1 MKKYVVDYIH
11 SIRQINNECKVLLF
25 FYMLQ
30 CISAG
35 IAFFIAI
42 YLDKH
47 LSISPRTIGIIVSLF
62 AAGNLLGALGAAKV
76 SDYVSP
82 YKISAISI
90 FIQGACFCLIAL
102 STSHYTLGL
111 LMFCLGFSGYAYSAN
126 NQFLITSLS
135 GKTKQERSNSIS
147 LISVSSNIGI
157 GLGGALVSFLSK
169 NYSFQ
174 LLFSTGVMLLA
185 VSIYYIKLESKNLCF
200 FNSSTDSTNKVRDTG
215 RGYYAFSLITI
226 FIMGLIFAQ
235 QRVSYS
241 LYLNTNFNESIIS
254 MLLMLNS
261 ILIILGMPSVNKF
274 SLGFNSLFMMGLG
287 GVLLGGGMALYQFTS
302 YLPFVITICVITT
315 IGEML
320 GTLVSQ
326 LVCFQSAPDSHKGK
340 AIGYYKFL
348 YAVGT
353 MLGTSLGG
361 TIQQNFG
368 INNVWSFC
376 GLLGVILL
384 GFSFFVVKYSRK
396 SLTLQQA

>member
-47 LSISPRTIGIIVSLF
+47 LSISPKSIGIIVSLF

-185 VSIYYIKLESKNLCF
+185 VSIYYIKLESKKLCF
-200 FNSSTDSTNKVRDTG
+200 FNSSTDSTNKLRDTG

-274 SLGFNSLFMMGLG
+274 SLSFNSLFMMGLG

-302 YLPFVITICVITT
+302 YLPFVIIICVITT

-353 MLGTSLGG
+353 TLGTSLGG